1 MHRLL
6 VLGKQRKMACYP
18 SSPLGIELDNG
29 AFEAQREGRIVCP
42 FARSRR
48 DTSEKNYLLCIVYMG
63 SL

>member
-18 SSPLGIELDNG
+18 SSPLGIELNNG

-48 DTSEKNYLLCIVYMG
+48 DTSEKNYLL
-63 SL
+63 